1 MTTQPIAVLKA
12 HMKPSSVKKL
22 ESWFSKHQR
31 DLPWRQ
37 DQNPYKIW
45 ISETMLQQTTSQA
58 VIGFFHKF
66 LKRFP
71 DLKTLSES
79 SIEDV
84 YEMWAGLGYYSR
96 ARNLHKAAIELYKDG
111 GFQNQSYKELI
122 KYPGFGPYTSR
133 SVSSIA
139 FEEPVGVLDG
149 NVIRVLSRYHN
160 FKAQWWKTSDRNKL
174 QELSDQA
181 VKGFSSRVIN
191 QAMMEL
197 GATICTPTSPKC
209 LICPIASSCKAFK
222 AQTQEELPL
231 KKPKKQSKLI
241 YLNFYIY
248 QNNKNLAL
256 QKNATSPFLKGQLL
270 PPHDML
276 EPSKKPDDYDFQ
288 HSITHYKI
296 YAKVHRVKN
305 KPKQTELYPM
315 KDLKKL
321 TPSSLVDKIL
331 NSY

>member
-1 MTTQPIAVLKA
+1 MTTQPIAVLKPI
-12 HMKPSSVKKL
+12 MKPLVVKKL
-22 ESWFSKHQR
+22 ETWFLKHQR

-37 DQNPYKIW
+37 DQDPYKVW

-58 VIGFFHKF
+58 VIGYFQRF

-71 DLKTLSES
+71 SLKSLSES
-79 SIEDV
+79 SIEEV

-96 ARNLHKAAIELYKDG
+96 ARNLHKAAMELYKDG
-111 GFQNQSYKELI
+111 GFNNQSYKDLI

-133 SVSSIA
+133 SLSSIA

-160 FKAQWWKTSDRNKL
+160 FKAQWWKTTDKNKL
-174 QELSDQA
+174 QELSDQS
-181 VKGFSSRVIN
+181 VQGFSSRVIN
-191 QAMMEL
+191 QALMEL
-197 GATICTPTSPKC
+197 GATICTPTNPKC
-209 LICPIASSCKAFK
+209 LICPVSSSCKAFK

-231 KKPKKQSKLI
+231 KKPKKQHKLI

-248 QNNKNLAL
+248 KQNNQLAL
-256 QKNATSPFLKGQLL
+256 EKNSTSPFLKGQLL
-270 PPHDML
+270 PPHDIS
-276 EPSKKPDDYDFQ
+276 EPAAKPKEFDFQ

-296 YAKVHRVKN
+296 FVKINKVKS
-305 KPKQTELYPM
+305 KPQKTQLYPI
-315 KDLKKL
+315 KDIKKL

-331 NSY
+331 KNY